1 MNQVDILTRQF
12 HEAVKYIQDNCQHA
26 SAIKTPGS
34 DTGNWCKADDRYW
47 NDYKCPECNK
57 QWRVYSK

>member
-12 HEAVKYIQDNCQHA
+12 HEAVKYIQDNCQHN
-26 SAIKTPGS
+26 SATKTPDP
-34 DTGNWCKADDRYW
+34 DTGNWFKGDDKYW

-57 QWRVYSK
+57 QWRIYSK

>member
-12 HEAVKYIQDNCQHA
+12 HEAVKYIQDNCQHQKAEFKYGA
-26 SAIKTPGS
+26 S
-34 DTGNWCKADDRYW
+34 TGDWCKADDEYW
-47 NDYKCPECNK
+47 YDYKCPECNK